1 MDKKTLTLPLSY
13 QEIGEILI
21 QGAPGYKP
29 QDREKWLKKFAIE
42 GFLHSMTPAGQ
53 HKHAMKVKLNPGH
66 KKKKRRKHSRK
77 ELMKLLR
84 NPKLP
89 LEILQIADQLN
100 PLEPMSL
107 LSEFEGEERLTLDHR
122 IRGAVG
128 QLTRALLAARMEL
141 EPKDF
146 AIGKNATEEQM
157 RQVYI
162 HQYTAYVVA
171 MTIMAALNPVFAITN
186 KTLQELTESLKQQS
200 LRDLNAS
207 KNRKEF
213 SLGIYRALKIPSGE
227 MEEKLR
233 KARVEAK

>member
-13 QEIGEILI
+13 REIGEILI
-21 QGAPGYKP
+21 QGAPGYRDADK
-29 QDREKWLKKFAIE
+29 EKWLKKFAIE

-53 HKHAMKVKLNPGH
+53 HAHAMKVKLNPGH
-66 KKKKRRKHSRK
+66 KKKRRKISRK
-77 ELMKLLR
+77 ELFKLIR

-157 RQVYI
+157 REVYI

-186 KTLQELTESLKQQS
+186 KTLQELTESLKRQS

-213 SLGIYRALKIPSGE
+213 SLGIYKALKIPSSE